1 MDSMDNLDPA
11 KREEA
16 RLAKSMA
23 RRGAP
28 LAKITAKSSASINVP
43 GNTSSASSED
53 LKSRGGA
60 PLVRSNTHTPSS
72 SSAVTFGAQS
82 SSSSSKPQSTAGSSD
97 LPVRT
102 PTSGSLSPA
111 STGSLQK
118 SPSFGSSRNIITR
131 TTSTGPPSSQV
142 NSKTA
147 NVVDEEALKR
157 REAEFDA
164 ERERHRQ
171 VEQDLIRNGK
181 NALGD
186 MAEINSEADRHEKER
201 LERVMRELELEKK
214 NSPKPSP
221 AKQPA
226 STAAAPAP
234 KPAAPSSFN
243 SNDMASTNKALIDDV
258 DALLAQLNQAAAQ
271 VPSNNASSASQ
282 AGPQAS
288 SQLENAK
295 TKLRSRK
302 SSIPAYVTNALGATS
317 PDNLDVE
324 LARYIREIV
333 ASMSPVQTISSQ
345 VPLTED
351 NLAYDAFAQ
360 HLDAMLLA
368 IMKDV
373 HLLLDHHSRELISN
387 YSMEL
392 IDKAII
398 LLQDVHEQSWH
409 MKHSSTPSGSAAA
422 GPDDIILS
430 SQNKFILFLKHLAQT
445 LTTAAQKQAEEI
457 QAKKDSQTAL
467 STCVQETA
475 VHAQALATILKEP
488 LFEPQA
494 FKDRLSS
501 LVTTIKRASTLIPPG
516 AAHNQVMDCTRKV
529 LEASLQLQ
537 QHQHAP
543 GEMSPHMLVFQAMG
557 ELLRALLS
565 TIQK

>member
-1 MDSMDNLDPA
+1 MDNLDPA

-43 GNTSSASSED
+43 GNASSAGSED

-72 SSAVTFGAQS
+72 SSAVTFGTQPA
-82 SSSSSKPQSTAGSSD
+82 SSSSKPQSTAGSSD

-102 PTSGSLSPA
+102 PTSGSLSAAPA
-111 STGSLQK
+111 GSIQK
-118 SPSFGSSRNIITR
+118 SPSFGSSRSIVTR
-131 TTSTGPPSSQV
+131 TTSSGPPSSQV
-142 NSKTA
+142 NSKGPS
-147 NVVDEEALKR
+147 VVDEEALLR

-164 ERERHRQ
+164 ERERLRQ

-201 LERVMRELELEKK
+201 LERVMREMELEKK
-214 NSPKPSP
+214 NASPKPSP

-226 STAAAPAP
+226 PAAAAPAK
-234 KPAAPSSFN
+234 KPAPAASSN
-243 SNDMASTNKALIDDV
+243 SNDLATTNKALIDDV

-282 AGPQAS
+282 TGPQAS

-302 SSIPAYVTNALGATS
+302 ASIPSYVTNALGATS
-317 PDNLDVE
+317 PENLDVE

-409 MKHSSTPSGSAAA
+409 MKHSSTPSGSASA

-494 FKDRLSS
+494 FKDRLAS

-516 AAHNQVMDCTRKV
+516 PAHNQVMDCTRKV

-537 QHQHAP
+537 QGHQQSP